1 MDWIWTDRNDIT
13 IEKLKILSFFFAL
26 FVLIKI
32 FISQAKKKGKEKTKL
47 HKLQGCVT
55 PPVTVSNHNS
65 TSLSMSGKLPR
76 FLHWIRNAKEEVVL
90 ANNMDILAFIC
101 QASTLFCVSD
111 ICWKSQLS
119 FCFSLQSSFSRFLA
133 NRPQFP
139 I

>member
-1 MDWIWTDRNDIT
+1 MDWIWTDRNNIT
-13 IEKLKILSFFFAL
+13 IEKLKILFLLLPFL
-26 FVLIKI
+26 VLMKI

-47 HKLQGCVT
+47 PKLQGCVT
-55 PPVTVSNHNS
+55 RPVTVSNHNS

-101 QASTLFCVSD
+101 QASTLFCVSE

-119 FCFSLQSSFSRFLA
+119 FCFSLQSSFSWFLA
-133 NRPQFP
+133 NCPQFP

>member
-1 MDWIWTDRNDIT
+1 MDWIWTDRNNIT
-13 IEKLKILSFFFAL
+13 IEKLKILFFF
-26 FVLIKI
+26 FCP
-32 FISQAKKKGKEKTKL
+32 FWFDFYFPSKKKKRKEKTKL
-47 HKLQGCVT
+47 PKLQGCVT

-90 ANNMDILAFIC
+90 ANNMDILAFIY
-101 QASTLFCVSD
+101 QASTLFCVSE

-119 FCFSLQSSFSRFLA
+119 FCFSLQSSFSWFLA
-133 NRPQFP
+133 NCPQFP

>member
-1 MDWIWTDRNDIT
+1 MDWIWTDRNNIT
-13 IEKLKILSFFFAL
+13 IEKLKILFFFFAL
-26 FVLIKI
+26 FG
-32 FISQAKKKGKEKTKL
+32 FNEDFYFPSKKKGKEKTKL
-47 HKLQGCVT
+47 PKLQGCVT

-90 ANNMDILAFIC
+90 ANNMDILAFIY
-101 QASTLFCVSD
+101 QASTLFCVSE

-119 FCFSLQSSFSRFLA
+119 FCFSLQSSFSWFLA
-133 NRPQFP
+133 NCPQFP